1 MATLAVHGWQGER
14 VVGMERGKGSLVLEL
29 EPCTPPCLD
38 GRMLA
43 SLEHELGAGV
53 LVQSLEAGTQA
64 DP

>member
-1 MATLAVHGWQGER
+1 MVVLAVHGWQDER
-14 VVGMERGKGSLVLEL
+14 VGMERDKGSLLLV

-53 LVQSLEAGTQA
+53 LVQHPEAGTQA
-64 DP
+64 DL